1 MPPSEFE
8 PTVSASEQPQTYILD
23 LAAPDTG
30 HEEPNSAIVQTNQI
44 ATY

>member
-23 LAAPDTG
+23 FAAPDTG
-30 HEEPNSAIVQTNQI
+30 HEEPNCNSSNQSDS
-44 ATY
+44 TY